1 MPARLFFLFV
11 SACLMTAAPLFAQ
24 TEGDFKNVQR
34 EIYRSWI
41 AYLNSLDSV
50 SGKYETHDT
59 YPDGPDESTACRFVY
74 SYPFIKVEQIGA
86 ENAVE
91 TISVYNAKY
100 HFRLQ
105 TASPETAIEN
115 ISDMRPFKGT
125 KDVWFDNNNILQ
137 NVTSSRLNSAKLY
150 LLGASL
156 RLFPFWLPP
165 LMKDDRFAI
174 TNIEY
179 RSEEGEKTA
188 VVTFAN
194 GNPIE
199 ENSNLWL
206 VKGTLTLL
214 PDHYWLPV
222 KAEAQILEGEEG
234 TITVEN
240 RYDFS
245 HSVPILA
252 EQTRSWTKPSES
264 GTGRITVSDVRENV
278 AVDPEEFT
286 LSHYGFSEPDFNGA
300 RLNPVRIALICLNI
314 CLITLAILKFRR
326 YRLTAKKQQNDNE

>member
-1 MPARLFFLFV
+1 MPAKLFFLLV
-11 SACLMTAAPLFAQ
+11 SACLMTAALLFAQ
-24 TEGDFKNVQR
+24 TEDDFKTVQR
-34 EIYRSWI
+34 EIYRSWV

-50 SGKYETHDT
+50 SGKYEAHDT
-59 YPDGPDESTACRFVY
+59 YSDGSAESTACRFVY

-105 TASPETAIEN
+105 TASPETTIEN

-125 KDVWFDNNNILQ
+125 NDVWFDNNNILQ
-137 NVTSSRLNSAKLY
+137 NVTSSRLNSAKLN

-234 TITVEN
+234 TIAVEN

-252 EQTRSWTKPSES
+252 EQTRSVTKPSES
-264 GTGRITVSDVRENV
+264 GTGRITFSDVRENV

-286 LSHYGFSEPDFNGA
+286 LSHYGFPEPRFA
-300 RLNPVRIALICLNI
+300 LAPAIPVRAVLIGLGLALVM
-314 CLITLAILKFRR
+314 LAVFKIR
-326 YRLTAKKQQNDNE
+326 KKRV

>member
-1 MPARLFFLFV
+1 
-11 SACLMTAAPLFAQ
+11 MTAAPLFAQ
-24 TEGDFKNVQR
+24 TEDDFKTVQR
-34 EIYRSWI
+34 EIYRSWV

-50 SGKYETHDT
+50 SGKYEAHDT
-59 YPDGPDESTACRFVY
+59 YSDGSAESTACRFVY
-74 SYPFIKVEQIGA
+74 SYPFIKIEQIGA

-105 TASPETAIEN
+105 TASPETTIEN
-115 ISDMRPFKGT
+115 ISDMRPFKEM
-125 KDVWFDNNNILQ
+125 KDVWFDTENVLQ
-137 NVTSSRLNSAKLY
+137 NVTSSRLNRAKLN

-174 TNIEY
+174 TSVEY

-234 TITVEN
+234 TIAVEN

-252 EQTRSWTKPSES
+252 EQTRSVTKPSES

-286 LSHYGFSEPDFNGA
+286 LSHYGFPEPRFA
-300 RLNPVRIALICLNI
+300 LAPAIPVRAVLIGLGLALVM
-314 CLITLAILKFRR
+314 LAVFKIR
-326 YRLTAKKQQNDNE
+326 KKRVSAEPPKSGGE